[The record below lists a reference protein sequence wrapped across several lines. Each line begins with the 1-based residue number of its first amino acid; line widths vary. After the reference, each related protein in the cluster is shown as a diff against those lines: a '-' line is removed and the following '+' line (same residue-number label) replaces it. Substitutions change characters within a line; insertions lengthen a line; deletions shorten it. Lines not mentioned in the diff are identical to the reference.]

1 VRIRRDRAWER
12 ARRPRHEAA
21 IEDLLAFPALGRA
34 ALDGRLGALRAGLL
48 RSPYYRETLGARG
61 LGPSDLQSLDDLA
74 AFPTLDRAT
83 LAARWREV
91 AAFDA
96 TDELVLARSSGS
108 TGAPVTIVRRADE
121 TLHVWAIM
129 TTFVRRL
136 GLRPPPRPRA
146 VLLCGLPGAPEYS
159 AHLPLFGDGA
169 LHRISIRRP
178 DAAARLARV
187 RPFLVTGDPESLR
200 WLAER
205 PVIEPS
211 LIVSSALQLSAD
223 LRAALPAPI
232 VNLYATTETGPIAWE
247 CARGRFHVL
256 VPDVWV
262 ESLGGEL
269 VVTRLRDGA
278 LPLLRYLTGDRGEVA
293 TDDCPCGQPGPSIV
307 GFVGRRACRFRTL
320 AGGAV
325 DAWQLA
331 PLLRDLPLR
340 AFRVTQRAGDDFLVE
355 LAGDAPRG
363 LEIALARG
371 LAALGF
377 ETRLEIRTGAR
388 LDGEKPEPFRSS
400 VAASR

>member
-1 VRIRRDRAWER
+1 MRIRRDRAWER

-21 IEDLLAFPALGRA
+21 IEDLRAFPLLGRG

-48 RSPYYRETLGARG
+48 ASPYYRETLGARG
-61 LGPSDLQSLDDLA
+61 LGPSDLRSLDDLA

-83 LAARWREV
+83 LAARWQEV
-91 AAFDA
+91 AAVDA
-96 TDELVLARSSGS
+96 SDELVLARSSGS

-121 TLHVWAIM
+121 TLHVWAVLSF
-129 TTFVRRL
+129 FVRRL
-136 GLRPPPRPRA
+136 GLAPPPRPRV

-169 LHRISIRRP
+169 LHRISTRRP

-200 WLAER
+200 WLAEG
-205 PVIEPS
+205 PVTEPS
-211 LIVSSALQLSAD
+211 LIVSSALHLSRD
-223 LRAALPAPI
+223 LRAALPAPV

-247 CARGRFHVL
+247 CAGGRFHVL

-262 ESLGGEL
+262 ESVDGEL

-278 LPLLRYLTGDRGEVA
+278 LPLLRYETGDRGDVA
-293 TDDCPCGQPGPSIV
+293 TDACPCGQPGPSIV
-307 GFVGRRACRFRTL
+307 GFEGRRACRFRTP
-320 AGGAV
+320 GGGTV

-331 PLLRDLPLR
+331 PMLRELPLR
-340 AFRVTQRAGDDFLVE
+340 DFRITQRADEDFLVE
-355 LAGDAPRG
+355 LAGASSRE
-363 LEIALARG
+363 LEATLTNG

-377 ETRLEIRTGAR
+377 DARLEIRAGAR

-400 VAASR
+400 AAASR